1 MLHQDHLSRTITAG
15 TNMGWEVLDH
25 LDRTAGTGA
34 GMPYQDHPS
43 WMAGVAVGADWD
55 PEALHVRAVPTGWL
69 IWSRYTKKDT
79 MTHHVGV
86 TPAGWLEVNECRSG
100 GPGVHYALEG

>member
-1 MLHQDHLSRTITAG
+1 MLHQDHLSRTITPG

-69 IWSRYTKKDT
+69 D
-79 MTHHVGV
+79 
-86 TPAGWLEVNECRSG
+86 LEQ
-100 GPGVHYALEG
+100 VHKEGYHNTLC